1 MLYKYA
7 SWAFKVLVTVVVD
20 ITIGV
25 LSEYVKMHH
34 GLQNVNASEVL
45 VTVVVVDFTIVVI
58 SFDVEI
64 KIQNLGFK
72 MLLPQKLLWL

>member
-1 MLYKYA
+1 LYKYA
-7 SWAFKVLVTVVVD
+7 SWAFKVLVSVVVD

-45 VTVVVVDFTIVVI
+45 VTVVVVVVVDFTIVVI

-64 KIQNLGFK
+64 KI
-72 MLLPQKLLWL
+72 

>member
-7 SWAFKVLVTVVVD
+7 SWAFKVLVSVVVD

-45 VTVVVVDFTIVVI
+45 VTVVVDFTIVVI

-64 KIQNLGFK
+64 KI
-72 MLLPQKLLWL
+72 